1 MSSTR
6 LVTMTVTTFLHQN
19 WSNNWK
25 TFMLID
31 FVRVD
36 KQAKNGVE
44 NAAAHLLLAGYGKM
58 ENVDMEFCSISLA
71 TIKQ

>member
-1 MSSTR
+1 
-6 LVTMTVTTFLHQN
+6 
-19 WSNNWK
+19 
-25 TFMLID
+25 MLID